1 MIEIILV
8 LMLIALIGSVLVG
21 GATSMLNDS
30 KEQDPETALLSLLQK
45 IRGEAVETGQMIE
58 LVQLPE
64 DKGFLWG
71 SEGVETLPL
80 RPGGP
85 RVKLLKPE
93 FGRASLIGGQMEE
106 YPLERLRFY
115 PDGSCDPA
123 RVQVRNGETRRVFS
137 IDPWTAAPLPDGG
150 KAW

>member
-1 MIEIILV
+1 MRQ
-8 LMLIALIGSVLVG
+8 
-21 GATSMLNDS
+21 TH
-30 KEQDPETALLSLLQK
+30 
-45 IRGEAVETGQMIE
+45 
-58 LVQLPE
+58 LPGLYE

-71 SEGVETLPL
+71 ADGVETLPL
-80 RPGGP
+80 RQGGP

-93 FGRASLIGGQMEE
+93 FGRASLIGGQLEE

-123 RVQVRNGETRRVFS
+123 RVQVRNGETRRVFA